1 MKTYSYDDA
10 GVNIDAGNEAVQRIK
25 KVVKETFNPC
35 VLSDIGLFGGL
46 FELNSHEYQHPVL
59 VSSTDGVGTKTKI
72 AHEMKKYFS
81 LGQDIV
87 GHSINDILVQGAKPL
102 FFLDYIGSSHIQPQI
117 VEEIVLGM
125 VKTCKSV
132 NLALIGGETAEMP
145 SIYVEGDYDIVG
157 TIIGVVDKSKIIR
170 GEKVIPSDIC
180 IGLPSVSLH
189 TNGYSLARKL
199 VKEVAGLEYTDYVEE
214 IKGIIG
220 ENLLIPHKHYFN
232 EIFPILNQVE
242 VKAMAHIT
250 GGGILENPPRVLPD
264 NCRIRLRKNSWVV
277 PPIFSWLVKL
287 GKLSEYEAYR
297 TLNMGIGMLLIV
309 SKDSF
314 LQAVELL
321 KQNQAEPYVIGEV
334 IQGEKG
340 VELIN

>member
-1 MKTYSYDDA
+1 MSGPPAAASSPPGDTDA
-10 GVNIDAGNEAVQRIK
+10 RVRI
-25 KVVKETFNPC
+25 
-35 VLSDIGLFGGL
+35 
-46 FELNSHEYQHPVL
+46 YHP
-59 VSSTDGVGTKTKI
+59 GVGCWN
-72 AHEMKKYFS
+72 FR
-81 LGQDIV
+81 
-87 GHSINDILVQGAKPL
+87 
-102 FFLDYIGSSHIQPQI
+102 
-117 VEEIVLGM
+117 
-125 VKTCKSV
+125 
-132 NLALIGGETAEMP
+132 
-145 SIYVEGDYDIVG
+145 
-157 TIIGVVDKSKIIR
+157 R
-170 GEKVIPSDIC
+170 GP
-180 IGLPSVSLH
+180 
-189 TNGYSLARKL
+189 RR
-199 VKEVAGLEYTDYVEE
+199 
-214 IKGIIG
+214 IIG